1 MSDKPNALR
10 LADAL
15 ENEDNFEFMSE
26 WHPLVHEAAEHL
38 RRLYESNQRLIACL
52 MEAAQDIA
60 RWGAHASGYFQEKH
74 DLKGCMLTY
83 LHIAKKEEALL
94 SGGPTP

>member
-38 RRLYESNQRLIACL
+38 RRLYESNQRLITAL
-52 MEAAQDIA
+52 REATLDIGSWA
-60 RWGAHASGYFQEKH
+60 RHTIEYFQDER
-74 DLKGCMLTY
+74 DLKDCIAGY
-83 LHIAKKEEALL
+83 LEIAEKEEALL